1 MKVKATMH
9 LTSINDALEA
19 AINEDDNVQHYLD
32 VKDIIDDAHNAA
44 VSDRQGCAQSS
55 NSADAA
61 ERTFCA
67 RGNLRGMS
75 SRL

>member
-9 LTSINDALEA
+9 LMSINDALKA
-19 AINEDDNVQHYLD
+19 AVNDDDNVQHYLD
-32 VKDIIDDAHNAA
+32 VKDIIDDARNAA
-44 VSDRQGCAQSS
+44 INNWQSCAQSS